1 MNFKSIIKEIE
12 QNDPAV
18 YDQLSTRRHAIKSI
32 GSKVALAALPLA
44 IGSLF
49 NKAYGKT
56 TSAST
61 MVAALNLALEM
72 EYFQYNFYHTAN
84 AIAANYLIPAA
95 DASGFAT
102 IEAHQ
107 KEHITLLNSVI
118 TGLGGTPYTPPNYDG
133 SSSNPNPYY
142 IPTGT
147 YDFTAGGTYATVFN
161 TYTTFLTLA
170 QVFEDTAVH
179 TYQGQMSNLLGNAS
193 VITQAFQLQC
203 TEARHAAH
211 VRLVRRNLNTSDYPA
226 PWITNNVPPP
236 PVATGQPV
244 SQFQPFYIGEDNTI
258 QLYNTD
264 ITTLADSYAT
274 GGTVPKISATAAF
287 DEGMTTAQIT
297 SLIAPFLLP

>member
-18 YDQLSTRRHAIKSI
+18 YEQLSTRRNAIKSI
-32 GSKVALAALPLA
+32 GSKVALATLPLA

-61 MVAALNLALEM
+61 LVAALNLALEM

-84 AIAANYLIPAA
+84 AVSPGFLIPAA
-95 DASGFAT
+95 DALGFER

-118 TGLGGTPYTPPNYDG
+118 TGLGGTPFTPKYY
-133 SSSNPNPYY
+133 SFTNPNPYV
-142 IPTGT
+142 PAA

-211 VRLVRRNLNTSDYPA
+211 VRLVRRNLNTSDNPA

-236 PVATGQPV
+236 PVTAAQPV
-244 SQFQPFYIGEDNTI
+244 SQFQSFYIGEDNTI
-258 QLYNTD
+258 QLFNTD
-264 ITTLADSYAT
+264 ITTLADSYGA
-274 GGTVPKISATAAF
+274 GGVVPKISATAAF
-287 DEGMTTAQIT
+287 DEGMTSAQIT